1 MVNDYDDS
9 QLMML
14 TMRKL
19 TVSDDDNDK
28 TDDDDEKAHSEG
40 KNHQTP
46 IIRFSSLLVQLARH
60 AKLNLKLAK

>member
-1 MVNDYDDS
+1 MTNMTKGKCV
-9 QLMML
+9 ML

-19 TVSDDDNDK
+19 TVTDDENDK
-28 TDDDDEKAHSEG
+28 IDDEKAHSER
-40 KNHQTP
+40 KNHQSP